1 MSNSFLFINVTNIYI
16 YIYIYIYVYQ
26 FKGKNSET
34 KKSHLL
40 CLENI
45 SEDFSANN
53 TKNRI

>member
-1 MSNSFLFINVTNIYI
+1 MYIYI
-16 YIYIYIYVYQ
+16 YIYIYIYQ

-45 SEDFSANN
+45 SEDFSANI